1 MAIILRCTR
10 GQARIWKVGATSRL
24 AREASSSRN
33 GPDGGEACRMR
44 TWTPRSQS
52 DCNVSRMGTYR
63 PRARSRVPMG
73 ASTMSCFT
81 FAVAIHT
88 EVRAPAMASV
98 TRS

>member
-1 MAIILRCTR
+1 
-10 GQARIWKVGATSRL
+10 
-24 AREASSSRN
+24 
-33 GPDGGEACRMR
+33 
-44 TWTPRSQS
+44 
-52 DCNVSRMGTYR
+52 
-63 PRARSRVPMG
+63 MG